1 MPGSHRDKDSRICGA
16 TTIVTNQSTV
26 YVNGLLWAV
35 KGDPNT
41 HGAGELINTGTT
53 VFINGINVIVNSA
66 DPAAP
71 DGICPIAGGPHCNP
85 ATASAST
92 NVFAYG

>member
-1 MPGSHRDKDSRICGA
+1 MPGAHRDTDGRICGA
-16 TTIVTNQSTV
+16 TTEVVNQINV

-41 HGAGELINTGTT
+41 HGAGGLINTGTS
-53 VFINGINVIVNSA
+53 VYINGINVIVNSA
-66 DPAAP
+66 DPADP
-71 DGICPIAGGPHCNP
+71 DGLCPIAGGAHCGP
-85 ATASAST
+85 ATSTGST